1 MSAIPLSAARP
12 SPLTQRMLVGPILPT
27 LLWMAWPNVLVMV
40 LQSAVGLIETYFVGQ
55 LGTSALAGVSLV
67 FPVTMLMTMMS
78 AGALGG
84 GISSSIA
91 RALGAGDA
99 VSAERF
105 AGHAIIVSLL
115 VGCAFGLLFLGFGRP
130 LYRLMGGTD
139 AALDAAITYSHWVF
153 LGMPLVWLFNGL
165 ASTLRGTGNMIVP
178 SLVICL
184 GTAVLLPLSA
194 LLIFGWG
201 PMPGFGVAGGGMAVV
216 IYYALGCAALFAYF
230 AARRP
235 VVRPRFSSLQ
245 WRYMRDMLR
254 VGGIGALNTL
264 QTNGTTA
271 VLTALF
277 AAFGAAGI
285 AGYGVSSRI
294 EYVLIPFGF
303 GFGAPLVAIVGTNLG
318 AGNVERAY
326 RAAWIGA
333 GVAFVVAETVGLLA
347 ATFPARWIG
356 LFDTDPQVI
365 AAGSVYL
372 RHVGPFYGLF
382 GAAIVLNL
390 ASQGAQRVM
399 WPFLAG
405 TARLL
410 VAAGGGSIAVAWF
423 GASLEAV
430 SLLVAIGVILF
441 GGINIAAV
449 WARTWTKAAAQRL

>member
-1 MSAIPLSAARP
+1 MSTIAASTKAP
-12 SPLTQRMLVGPILPT
+12 SPLTRRMLMDPILPT
-27 LLWMAWPNVLVMV
+27 LLRMAWPNVLVMV

-67 FPVTMLMTMMS
+67 FPMTMLMTMMS

-91 RALGAGDA
+91 RALGARDA
-99 VSAERF
+99 TSAERF
-105 AGHAIIVSLL
+105 AFHAIVVSLL
-115 VGCAFGLLFLGFGRP
+115 VGCLFGLMFLMFGQP

-139 AALDAAITYSHWVF
+139 AALEAATIYSNWVF

-165 ASTLRGTGNMIVP
+165 ASILRGTGNMMVP
-178 SLVICL
+178 SVVICL
-184 GTAVLLPLSA
+184 GTVVLLPLSA

-201 PMPGFGVAGGGMAVV
+201 PLPGLGVAGGGIAVV
-216 IYYALGCAALFAYF
+216 LYYLLGCAALLGYF
-230 AARRP
+230 AAGRP
-235 VVRPRFSSLQ
+235 IVRLRASRLS

-254 VGGIGALNTL
+254 VGGVGALNTI
-264 QTNGTTA
+264 QTNGTIA
-271 VLTALF
+271 ILTTLF
-277 AAFGAAGI
+277 AAFGSAGI
-285 AGYGVSSRI
+285 AGFGVSSRI

-318 AGNVERAY
+318 AGNPERAY

-333 GVAFVVAETVGLLA
+333 AIGFTIAETVGLLA
-347 ATFPARWIG
+347 AIFPERWIG
-356 LFDTDPQVI
+356 LFDTDPAVI

-372 RHVGPFYGLF
+372 QHVGPVYGLF

-405 TARLL
+405 TARLF
-410 VAAGGGSIAVAWF
+410 VAAGGGLVAVCWF
-423 GASLEAV
+423 DASLGTV
-430 SLLVAIGVILF
+430 SILVAIGVVLF
-441 GGINIAAV
+441 GGINIASV
-449 WARTWTKAAAQRL
+449 WARTWTRPARHPG

>member
-1 MSAIPLSAARP
+1 
-12 SPLTQRMLVGPILPT
+12 
-27 LLWMAWPNVLVMV
+27 
-40 LQSAVGLIETYFVGQ
+40 
-55 LGTSALAGVSLV
+55 
-67 FPVTMLMTMMS
+67 
-78 AGALGG
+78 
-84 GISSSIA
+84 
-91 RALGAGDA
+91 
-99 VSAERF
+99 
-105 AGHAIIVSLL
+105 
-115 VGCAFGLLFLGFGRP
+115 
-130 LYRLMGGTD
+130 
-139 AALDAAITYSHWVF
+139 
-153 LGMPLVWLFNGL
+153 MPLVWLFNGL
-165 ASTLRGTGNMIVP
+165 ASILRGTGNMIVP
-178 SLVICL
+178 SLLICL

-201 PMPGFGVAGGGMAVV
+201 LMPGFGAAGGGMAVV
-216 IYYALGCAALFAYF
+216 IYYALGCAALVAYF
-230 AARRP
+230 AAGHP
-235 VVRPRFSSLQ
+235 VVRPRFSRLQ

-303 GFGAPLVAIVGTNLG
+303 GFGAPLVALVGTNLG

-333 GVAFVVAETVGLLA
+333 GIAFAVAETVGLLA
-347 ATFPARWIG
+347 ATFPAQWIG
-356 LFDTDPQVI
+356 LFDTDAQVI

-372 RHVGPFYGLF
+372 QHVGPFYGLF
-382 GAAIVLNL
+382 RAAIVLNL
-390 ASQGAQRVM
+390 ASQGAQRVI

-405 TARLL
+405 PARLL

-449 WARTWTKAAAQRL
+449 WTRTWTKAAA

>member
-1 MSAIPLSAARP
+1 
-12 SPLTQRMLVGPILPT
+12 
-27 LLWMAWPNVLVMV
+27 
-40 LQSAVGLIETYFVGQ
+40 
-55 LGTSALAGVSLV
+55 
-67 FPVTMLMTMMS
+67 
-78 AGALGG
+78 
-84 GISSSIA
+84 
-91 RALGAGDA
+91 
-99 VSAERF
+99 
-105 AGHAIIVSLL
+105 
-115 VGCAFGLLFLGFGRP
+115 
-130 LYRLMGGTD
+130 
-139 AALDAAITYSHWVF
+139 
-153 LGMPLVWLFNGL
+153 MPLVWLFNGL
-165 ASTLRGTGNMIVP
+165 ASILRGTGNMIVP

-184 GTAVLLPLSA
+184 GTAVLLPLPA

-201 PMPGFGVAGGGMAVV
+201 LMPGFGVAGGGMAVAA
-216 IYYALGCAALFAYF
+216 YYALGCAALLAYF
-230 AARRP
+230 KAGRS
-235 VVRPRFSSLQ
+235 VVQPRFSRLQ

-333 GVAFVVAETVGLLA
+333 AIAFAVAETVGLLA

-356 LFDTDPQVI
+356 LFDTDPQII

-382 GAAIVLNL
+382 GAAIVLHL
-390 ASQGAQRVM
+390 VSQGAQRVM

-449 WARTWTKAAAQRL
+449 WTRTWTKAAQDL

>member
-1 MSAIPLSAARP
+1 
-12 SPLTQRMLVGPILPT
+12 
-27 LLWMAWPNVLVMV
+27 
-40 LQSAVGLIETYFVGQ
+40 
-55 LGTSALAGVSLV
+55 
-67 FPVTMLMTMMS
+67 
-78 AGALGG
+78 
-84 GISSSIA
+84 
-91 RALGAGDA
+91 
-99 VSAERF
+99 
-105 AGHAIIVSLL
+105 
-115 VGCAFGLLFLGFGRP
+115 
-130 LYRLMGGTD
+130 
-139 AALDAAITYSHWVF
+139 
-153 LGMPLVWLFNGL
+153 MPLVWLFNGL
-165 ASTLRGTGNMIVP
+165 ASILRGTGNMIVP

-201 PMPGFGVAGGGMAVV
+201 LMPGFGVAGGGMAVV
-216 IYYALGCAALFAYF
+216 IYYALGCVALVAYF
-230 AARRP
+230 AAGHP
-235 VVRPRFSSLQ
+235 VVRPRFSRLQ

-264 QTNGTTA
+264 QPNGTTA

-294 EYVLIPFGF
+294 EYVLIPFRF

-326 RAAWIGA
+326 RAAWI
-333 GVAFVVAETVGLLA
+333 
-347 ATFPARWIG
+347 
-356 LFDTDPQVI
+356 

-372 RHVGPFYGLF
+372 RYVGPFYGLF

-410 VAAGGGSIAVAWF
+410 VAAGGGSMAVAWF
-423 GASLEAV
+423 GASLETV
-430 SLLVAIGVILF
+430 SFLVAIGVILF

-449 WARTWTKAAAQRL
+449 WTRTWTKAAA